1 VGWLLKRVLVL
12 AAPHHLSGASIRS
25 GVGGRDSALEELS
38 GFQRARW
45 PQGWSGLVRRI
56 ELMMKNA
63 GLAAVLSFFIPG
75 LGQIYNGQITKG
87 LLIVVVQTINV
98 ALTNVLIG
106 FVFYPIVLVY
116 AVFDAYRTAQRI
128 NAYGGKVR

>member
-1 VGWLLKRVLVL
+1 
-12 AAPHHLSGASIRS
+12 
-25 GVGGRDSALEELS
+25 
-38 GFQRARW
+38 
-45 PQGWSGLVRRI
+45 
-56 ELMMKNA
+56 MMKNA
-63 GLAAVLSFFIPG
+63 GLAAVLSFLIPG

-87 LLIVVVQTINV
+87 LLIVVVQAINV

-128 NAYGGKVR
+128 NAYGERVR